1 MIRVWSVLI
10 VVLVYL
16 PAAGAADYVN
26 VLSNGT
32 FELDVAGW
40 TPLLDT
46 IIMWDPM
53 DADGSPSSGSAIV
66 TNSVDYQ
73 STRGARQCSD
83 VLEGD
88 MEYVLRA
95 MIFIPGMQPATGWGH
110 LKVALYPQPNCGG
123 YPVLHLMSSVVYSA
137 TPDQWLRSTLA
148 ITTPPNAQS
157 AIVDLTVT
165 KDTVTGF
172 LDIAFD
178 NVSLLYAEV
187 FEDGFESGDLARWV
201 FVE

>member
-1 MIRVWSVLI
+1 MIRVWSVLV

-26 VLSNGT
+26 LLSNGT

-46 IIMWDPM
+46 NIMWDPM

-66 TNSVDYQ
+66 TTD
-73 STRGARQCSD
+73 STRGARQCSE

-88 MEYVLRA
+88 KEYVLRA
-95 MIFIPGMQPATGWGH
+95 MIFIPGMQPASGWGY
-110 LKVALYPQPNCGG
+110 LKVVLYPQPNCGG
-123 YPVLHLMSSVVYSA
+123 YPVLHLFSPWVTSA
-137 TPDQWLRSTLA
+137 TPDRWLRSVLA
-148 ITTPPNAQS
+148 MTTPPSAQS
-157 AIVDLTVT
+157 AFVDLTVT
-165 KDTVTGF
+165 KETGTGF
-172 LDIAFD
+172 LDVAFD
-178 NVSLLYAEV
+178 NVGLLYAEV